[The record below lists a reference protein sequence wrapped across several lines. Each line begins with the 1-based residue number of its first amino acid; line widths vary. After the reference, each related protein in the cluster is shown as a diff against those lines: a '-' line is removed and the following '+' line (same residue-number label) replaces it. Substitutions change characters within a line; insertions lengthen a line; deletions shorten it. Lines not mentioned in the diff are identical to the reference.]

1 MSTSKHHNLN
11 KLVWRYGLTS
21 AAAVL
26 LAFGGGVSSVKADD
40 LKTNSLGPRAKLLE
54 DLKNL
59 KSGPGDIPK
68 TSEIAEQQ
76 SFFTGTSYDSVDIYK
91 YLKEIEEYL
100 KKQKKH
106 EEDWKEMI
114 TKGLE
119 SGALRGEKGAPGEP
133 GPKGDKGED
142 GKVGPKGDKGEDG
155 KVGPKGDKG
164 EDGKV
169 GPKGD
174 KGEDGK
180 VGPKGD
186 KGEDG
191 KVGPKGDKGE
201 TGERGEKGE
210 DGKVGPKGDKGETGE
225 RGEKG
230 EAGIQGPQGEKGD
243 TGAQGPVGPQG
254 EAGKDGAPGEKG
266 EKGDRGETGAQGPVG
281 PQGEKGETG
290 EQGPAGP
297 QGEAGQPGEKAPEKS
312 PEVTPTP
319 EMPEQPGEKAPEK
332 SKEVTPAPEKPADK
346 EANQTP
352 ERRNGN
358 MAKTPVANNHRRLPA
373 TGEQANPFF
382 TAAAVAVMTTAGVLA
397 VTKRKENN

>member
-142 GKVGPKGDKGEDG
+142 GKVGPKGDKGE
-155 KVGPKGDKG
+155 
-164 EDGKV
+164 
-169 GPKGD
+169 
-174 KGEDGK
+174 
-180 VGPKGD
+180 
-186 KGEDG
+186 
-191 KVGPKGDKGE
+191 
-201 TGERGEKGE
+201 
-210 DGKVGPKGDKGETGE
+210 TGE

-230 EAGIQGPQGEKGD
+230 EAGIQGPQGEK
-243 TGAQGPVGPQG
+243 
-254 EAGKDGAPGEKG
+254 
-266 EKGDRGETGAQGPVG
+266 
-281 PQGEKGETG
+281 
-290 EQGPAGP
+290 
-297 QGEAGQPGEKAPEKS
+297 
-312 PEVTPTP
+312 
-319 EMPEQPGEKAPEK
+319 
-332 SKEVTPAPEKPADK
+332 
-346 EANQTP
+346 
-352 ERRNGN
+352 
-358 MAKTPVANNHRRLPA
+358 
-373 TGEQANPFF
+373 
-382 TAAAVAVMTTAGVLA
+382 
-397 VTKRKENN
+397 

>member
-1 MSTSKHHNLN
+1 MLTSKHHNLN

-26 LAFGGGVSSVKADD
+26 LAFGGGASSVKAETNAMTLEQRQEEISKIRDYIDRYPDPQNDALYWSSQRFDPD
-40 LKTNSLGPRAKLLE
+40 LYQKGVEKYTQEVLKKIVGLIEKGATQGPAGPAGPRGE
-54 DLKNL
+54 R
-59 KSGPGDIPK
+59 GP
-68 TSEIAEQQ
+68 A
-76 SFFTGTSYDSVDIYK
+76 
-91 YLKEIEEYL
+91 
-100 KKQKKH
+100 
-106 EEDWKEMI
+106 
-114 TKGLE
+114 
-119 SGALRGEKGAPGEP
+119 GEKGA
-133 GPKGDKGED
+133 
-142 GKVGPKGDKGEDG
+142 
-155 KVGPKGDKG
+155 
-164 EDGKV
+164 
-169 GPKGD
+169 
-174 KGEDGK
+174 
-180 VGPKGD
+180 
-186 KGEDG
+186 
-191 KVGPKGDKGE
+191 KGDKGE
-201 TGERGEKGE
+201 TGAPGK
-210 DGKVGPKGDKGETGE
+210 DGVQGPKGDKGETGE

-254 EAGKDGAPGEKG
+254 EAGK
-266 EKGDRGETGAQGPVG
+266 
-281 PQGEKGETG
+281 
-290 EQGPAGP
+290 
-297 QGEAGQPGEKAPEKS
+297 PGEKAPEKS

-382 TAAAVAVMTTAGVLA
+382 TAAVAVMTIAGVLA

>member
-1 MSTSKHHNLN
+1 MLTSKHHNLN

-26 LAFGGGVSSVKADD
+26 LAFGGGASSVKADN
-40 LKTNSLGPRAKLLE
+40 LETNSLDSRAKLLE
-54 DLKNL
+54 DLKKL
-59 KSGPGDIPK
+59 KSGSETIPK
-68 TSEIAEQQ
+68 TSEIAETN
-76 SFFTGTSYDSVDIYK
+76 SYFYGKSYDSLALYDYLQKIEK
-91 YLKEIEEYL
+91 YLEN
-100 KKQKKH
+100 QKKH
-106 EEDWKEMI
+106 EEDWKEKI

-119 SGALRGEKGAPGEP
+119 SGALRGEKG
-133 GPKGDKGED
+133 
-142 GKVGPKGDKGEDG
+142 
-155 KVGPKGDKG
+155 
-164 EDGKV
+164 
-169 GPKGD
+169 
-174 KGEDGK
+174 
-180 VGPKGD
+180 
-186 KGEDG
+186 
-191 KVGPKGDKGE
+191 
-201 TGERGEKGE
+201 
-210 DGKVGPKGDKGETGE
+210 
-225 RGEKG
+225 
-230 EAGIQGPQGEKGD
+230 EAGIQGPQGK
-243 TGAQGPVGPQG
+243 
-254 EAGKDGAPGEKG
+254 AGKDGAPGKDGAVGAQGPKGDKGDTG
-266 EKGDRGETGAQGPVG
+266 EKGETGATGAQG
-281 PQGEKGETG
+281 PQGEKGETGAQGPAGPQGEAGKPG

-297 QGEAGQPGEKAPEKS
+297 QGEAGKPGEKAPEKSPEVTPTPETPEQPGEKAPEKS

>member
-1 MSTSKHHNLN
+1 MLTSKHHNLN

-26 LAFGGGVSSVKADD
+26 LAFGGGVSSVKADSQQDQLEERRVNLLQRLND
-40 LKTNSLGPRAKLLE
+40 LRSQQNNVPQTK
-54 DLKNL
+54 
-59 KSGPGDIPK
+59 DIPQ
-68 TSEIAEQQ
+68 A
-76 SFFTGTSYDSVDIYK
+76 FTLWGTSYDSEELYK
-91 YLKEIEEYL
+91 YLQQVEGYLKQQKEREEKWKKEITDGL
-100 KKQKKH
+100 KS
-106 EEDWKEMI
+106 D
-114 TKGLE
+114 
-119 SGALRGEKGAPGEP
+119 ALRGEKGEAGPQGERGLPGLPGER
-133 GPKGDKGED
+133 GPRGLKGD
-142 GKVGPKGDKGEDG
+142 
-155 KVGPKGDKG
+155 
-164 EDGKV
+164 
-169 GPKGD
+169 
-174 KGEDGK
+174 
-180 VGPKGD
+180 
-186 KGEDG
+186 
-191 KVGPKGDKGE
+191 
-201 TGERGEKGE
+201 RGEKGE
-210 DGKVGPKGDKGETGE
+210 AGTPGKDGLQGPQGEAGRDGAPGKDGAPGEKGEKGDRGETGAQGPVGPQ
-225 RGEKG
+225 GEKG
-230 EAGIQGPQGEKGD
+230 EAGIQGPQGEAGRD
-243 TGAQGPVGPQG
+243 GAP
-254 EAGKDGAPGEKG
+254 GKDGAPGEKG

-290 EQGPAGP
+290 AQGPAGP
-297 QGEAGQPGEKAPEKS
+297 QGEKGQPGEKAPEKS

>member
-1 MSTSKHHNLN
+1 MLTSKHHNLN

-40 LKTNSLGPRAKLLE
+40 QNESRAELLKKLESQLQFQNRVPETNK
-54 DLKNL
+54 
-59 KSGPGDIPK
+59 IPQ
-68 TSEIAEQQ
+68 AGGWL
-76 SFFTGTSYDSVDIYK
+76 GTSYDSVELYK
-91 YLKEIEEYL
+91 YLQQVQEYLEKQQFHEEQWKKEITEGL
-100 KKQKKH
+100 KS
-106 EEDWKEMI
+106 D
-114 TKGLE
+114 
-119 SGALRGEKGAPGEP
+119 ALRGEKGERGLPGLTGLP
-133 GPKGDKGED
+133 GLP
-142 GKVGPKGDKGEDG
+142 
-155 KVGPKGDKG
+155 
-164 EDGKV
+164 
-169 GPKGD
+169 
-174 KGEDGK
+174 
-180 VGPKGD
+180 
-186 KGEDG
+186 
-191 KVGPKGDKGE
+191 
-201 TGERGEKGE
+201 GERGPR
-210 DGKVGPKGDKGETGE
+210 GP
-225 RGEKG
+225 
-230 EAGIQGPQGEKGD
+230 
-243 TGAQGPVGPQG
+243 
-254 EAGKDGAPGEKG
+254 
-266 EKGDRGETGAQGPVG
+266 KGDRGETGAQGPVG
-281 PQGEKGETG
+281 PQGEKGEAGIQGPQGEAGRDGAPGKDGAPGEKGEKGEKGETG
-290 EQGPAGP
+290 AQGPAGP

>member
-1 MSTSKHHNLN
+1 MLTSKHHNLN

-26 LAFGGGVSSVKADD
+26 LAFGGGASSVKAEGATLSTEERTKKIKEIKELINTYPELSDGKFWD
-40 LKTNSLGPRAKLLE
+40 KDWLRRPYFKEE
-54 DLKNL
+54 DYL
-59 KSGPGDIPK
+59 KSLK
-68 TSEIAEQQ
+68 EFTEQRLSEI
-76 SFFTGTSYDSVDIYK
+76 VDLI
-91 YLKEIEEYL
+91 
-100 KKQKKH
+100 
-106 EEDWKEMI
+106 
-114 TKGLE
+114 
-119 SGALRGEKGAPGEP
+119 EKGATQ
-133 GPKGDKGED
+133 GPAGPE
-142 GKVGPKGDKGEDG
+142 GKP
-155 KVGPKGDKG
+155 
-164 EDGKV
+164 
-169 GPKGD
+169 
-174 KGEDGK
+174 
-180 VGPKGD
+180 
-186 KGEDG
+186 
-191 KVGPKGDKGE
+191 GPKGDKGE
-201 TGERGEKGE
+201 TGARGPRGERGETGLQGPKGEAGKDGAQGEKGE
-210 DGKVGPKGDKGETGE
+210 KGDTGE

-230 EAGIQGPQGEKGD
+230 DTGATGAQGPQGEKG
-243 TGAQGPVGPQG
+243 
-254 EAGKDGAPGEKG
+254 EAGKDGAQGEKG

-290 EQGPAGP
+290 AQGPAGPQGEAGKPGEQGPAGP
-297 QGEAGQPGEKAPEKS
+297 QGEAGKPGEKAPEKS

>member
-1 MSTSKHHNLN
+1 MLTSKHHNLN

-26 LAFGGGVSSVKADD
+26 LAFGGGASSVKAETSTLTPQGRQEKIKNIKDHITQYPKINED
-40 LKTNSLGPRAKLLE
+40 RFWDRNWLRNSFKDE
-54 DLKNL
+54 D
-59 KSGPGDIPK
+59 
-68 TSEIAEQQ
+68 
-76 SFFTGTSYDSVDIYK
+76 
-91 YLKEIEEYL
+91 YLKAVQNFTEQALQEIL
-100 KKQKKH
+100 
-106 EEDWKEMI
+106 DLI
-114 TKGLE
+114 
-119 SGALRGEKGAPGEP
+119 EKGATKGDKGDAGPRGERGP
-133 GPKGDKGED
+133 QGPEGKQGKAGERGAQGPKGDRGEQGIQ
-142 GKVGPKGDKGEDG
+142 GKPGE
-155 KVGPKGDKG
+155 
-164 EDGKV
+164 
-169 GPKGD
+169 
-174 KGEDGK
+174 
-180 VGPKGD
+180 
-186 KGEDG
+186 
-191 KVGPKGDKGE
+191 KGDKGE

-210 DGKVGPKGDKGETGE
+210 TG
-225 RGEKG
+225 
-230 EAGIQGPQGEKGD
+230 A
-243 TGAQGPVGPQG
+243 TGAQGPQG

-297 QGEAGQPGEKAPEKS
+297 QGEAGKPGEQGPAGPQGEAGKPGEKAPEKS
-312 PEVTPTP
+312 PEVTPT
-319 EMPEQPGEKAPEK
+319 
-332 SKEVTPAPEKPADK
+332 PEKPADK

>member
-133 GPKGDKGED
+133 
-142 GKVGPKGDKGEDG
+142 
-155 KVGPKGDKG
+155 
-164 EDGKV
+164 
-169 GPKGD
+169 
-174 KGEDGK
+174 
-180 VGPKGD
+180 GPKGD

>member
-1 MSTSKHHNLN
+1 MLTSKHHNLN

-26 LAFGGGVSSVKADD
+26 LAFGGGASSVKADN
-40 LKTNSLGPRAKLLE
+40 LETNSLDSRAKLLE
-54 DLKNL
+54 DLKKL
-59 KSGPGDIPK
+59 KSGSETIPK
-68 TSEIAEQQ
+68 TSEIAETN
-76 SFFTGTSYDSVDIYK
+76 SYFYGKSYDSLALYDYLQKIEK
-91 YLKEIEEYL
+91 YLEN
-100 KKQKKH
+100 QKKH
-106 EEDWKEMI
+106 EEDWKEKI

-119 SGALRGEKGAPGEP
+119 SGALRGEKG
-133 GPKGDKGED
+133 
-142 GKVGPKGDKGEDG
+142 
-155 KVGPKGDKG
+155 
-164 EDGKV
+164 
-169 GPKGD
+169 
-174 KGEDGK
+174 
-180 VGPKGD
+180 
-186 KGEDG
+186 
-191 KVGPKGDKGE
+191 
-201 TGERGEKGE
+201 
-210 DGKVGPKGDKGETGE
+210 
-225 RGEKG
+225 
-230 EAGIQGPQGEKGD
+230 EAGIQGPQGKAGKDGAVGAQGPKGDKGD
-243 TGAQGPVGPQG
+243 TGEKGETGATGAQGPQG

-290 EQGPAGP
+290 AQGPAGPQGEAGKPGEQGPAGP
-297 QGEAGQPGEKAPEKS
+297 QGEAGKPGEKAPEKSPEVTPTPETPEQPGEKAPEKS

>member
-1 MSTSKHHNLN
+1 MLTSKHHNIN

-26 LAFGGGVSSVKADD
+26 LAFGGGASSVKAEVSPSQR
-40 LKTNSLGPRAKLLE
+40 KEEINGIKES
-54 DLKNL
+54 LKNY
-59 KSGPGDIPK
+59 PQMGDDRFWQRGVFGSSFK
-68 TSEIAEQQ
+68 DDVYQKEVEQY
-76 SFFTGTSYDSVDIYK
+76 T
-91 YLKEIEEYL
+91 KEAL
-100 KKQKKH
+100 
-106 EEDWKEMI
+106 
-114 TKGLE
+114 TKILGLI
-119 SGALRGEKGAPGEP
+119 EKGATQGPKGDPGPAGPEGPAGKPGKDGAQGERGKQGNP

-142 GKVGPKGDKGEDG
+142 GKVGPR
-155 KVGPKGDKG
+155 GP
-164 EDGKV
+164 
-169 GPKGD
+169 
-174 KGEDGK
+174 
-180 VGPKGD
+180 
-186 KGEDG
+186 
-191 KVGPKGDKGE
+191 
-201 TGERGEKGE
+201 
-210 DGKVGPKGDKGETGE
+210 
-225 RGEKG
+225 
-230 EAGIQGPQGEKGD
+230 
-243 TGAQGPVGPQG
+243 
-254 EAGKDGAPGEKG
+254 
-266 EKGDRGETGAQGPVG
+266 KGDRGETGAQGPVG

-290 EQGPAGP
+290 AQGPAGEKAP
-297 QGEAGQPGEKAPEKS
+297 EKSPEVTPTPEMPEQPGEKAPEKS

>member
-1 MSTSKHHNLN
+1 MLTSKHHNLN

-26 LAFGGGVSSVKADD
+26 LAFGGGVSSVKADNQD
-40 LKTNSLGPRAKLLE
+40 QEASRAELLE
-54 DLKNL
+54 KLTQLQSQSQNNV
-59 KSGPGDIPK
+59 PK
-68 TSEIAEQQ
+68 TTDIEEEYSW
-76 SFFTGTSYDSVDIYK
+76 FGRSYDSVKLYE
-91 YLKEIEEYL
+91 YLEKIEDYL
-100 KKQKKH
+100 KKQKEH
-106 EEDWKEMI
+106 EEKWKKEI
-114 TKGLE
+114 TDGLK
-119 SGALRGEKGAPGEP
+119 SDALRGEKGERGLPGLTGLP
-133 GPKGDKGED
+133 GLP
-142 GKVGPKGDKGEDG
+142 
-155 KVGPKGDKG
+155 
-164 EDGKV
+164 
-169 GPKGD
+169 
-174 KGEDGK
+174 
-180 VGPKGD
+180 
-186 KGEDG
+186 
-191 KVGPKGDKGE
+191 
-201 TGERGEKGE
+201 GERGPRGL
-210 DGKVGPKGDKGETGE
+210 KGD

-230 EAGIQGPQGEKGD
+230 EAGTPGKDGLR
-243 TGAQGPVGPQG
+243 GPQG
-254 EAGKDGAPGEKG
+254 EAGRDGAPGKDGAPGEKG

-290 EQGPAGP
+290 AQGPAGP

>member
-1 MSTSKHHNLN
+1 MLTSKHHNLN

-26 LAFGGGVSSVKADD
+26 LAFGGGASSVKAETFSVQKRQAEIDRIKQEIQD
-40 LKTNSLGPRAKLLE
+40 KYPKLTEAQYQGYGLLGNQYTDYDKYQVGLE
-54 DLKNL
+54 KY
-59 KSGPGDIPK
+59 
-68 TSEIAEQQ
+68 TQEI
-76 SFFTGTSYDSVDIYK
+76 
-91 YLKEIEEYL
+91 LKEIV
-100 KKQKKH
+100 
-106 EEDWKEMI
+106 
-114 TKGLE
+114 GLI
-119 SGALRGEKGAPGEP
+119 EKGATQGPKGDPGPAGPRGPVGPVGPAGKPGKDGVQGERGKQGIP
-133 GPKGDKGED
+133 GPKGD
-142 GKVGPKGDKGEDG
+142 
-155 KVGPKGDKG
+155 
-164 EDGKV
+164 
-169 GPKGD
+169 
-174 KGEDGK
+174 
-180 VGPKGD
+180 
-186 KGEDG
+186 
-191 KVGPKGDKGE
+191 
-201 TGERGEKGE
+201 R
-210 DGKVGPKGDKGETGE
+210 GETGE

-230 EAGIQGPQGEKGD
+230 EAGIQGPQGEAGRD
-243 TGAQGPVGPQG
+243 GAP
-254 EAGKDGAPGEKG
+254 GKDGAPGEKG

-297 QGEAGQPGEKAPEKS
+297 QGEAGKPGEKAPEKS

>member
-1 MSTSKHHNLN
+1 MLTSKHHNLN

-26 LAFGGGVSSVKADD
+26 LAFGGGASSVKAEDSE
-40 LKTNSLGPRAKLLE
+40 TARGKLLE
-54 DLKNL
+54 RLSELQSQRQNSIPQTK
-59 KSGPGDIPK
+59 DIEEK
-68 TSEIAEQQ
+68 QTLW
-76 SFFTGTSYDSVDIYK
+76 GTPIYDSAELYK
-91 YLKEIEEYL
+91 YLQQVQQYLEKQKEHEEKWKKEITDGL
-100 KKQKKH
+100 KS
-106 EEDWKEMI
+106 D
-114 TKGLE
+114 
-119 SGALRGEKGAPGEP
+119 ALRGERGLPGLP
-133 GPKGDKGED
+133 GVRGPKGD
-142 GKVGPKGDKGEDG
+142 
-155 KVGPKGDKG
+155 
-164 EDGKV
+164 
-169 GPKGD
+169 
-174 KGEDGK
+174 
-180 VGPKGD
+180 
-186 KGEDG
+186 
-191 KVGPKGDKGE
+191 
-201 TGERGEKGE
+201 
-210 DGKVGPKGDKGETGE
+210 

-230 EAGIQGPQGEKGD
+230 EAGTP
-243 TGAQGPVGPQG
+243 
-254 EAGKDGAPGEKG
+254 GKDGAPGEKG

-290 EQGPAGP
+290 AQGPAGP